1 MSLRK
6 TRLNRF
12 EHFYFEH
19 FFGTDVKRLI
29 AFRKSL
35 RKELKSGKWRGSVK
49 TYRTFKLKGG
59 ETCRI
64 SINHHMVDI
73 YMKEISNSNPN
84 ASKRS

>member
-6 TRLNRF
+6 TRLNKF

-19 FFGTDVKRLI
+19 FFGTDIKRLI

-35 RKELKSGKWRGSVK
+35 RKELKSRKYRGSVR

-59 ETCRI
+59 ETC
-64 SINHHMVDI
+64 INHHMVDI
-73 YMKEISNSNPN
+73 YMKETSNSNPN